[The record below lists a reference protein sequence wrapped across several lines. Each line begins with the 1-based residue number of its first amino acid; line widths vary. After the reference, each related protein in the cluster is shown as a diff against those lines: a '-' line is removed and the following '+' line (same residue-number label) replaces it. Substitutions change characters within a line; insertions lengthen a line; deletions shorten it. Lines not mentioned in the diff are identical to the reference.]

1 MENCVF
7 CKIISGEIQS
17 QFVYQDDQVIAFHD
31 RAPLAPVHVLIIPRL
46 HISTLNDLQIEH
58 KGLMGHLLWVS
69 QEIARQKNL
78 QEKGYRLIMNCGR
91 DAGQEVNHL
100 HFHLL
105 GGRPLG
111 ELVV

>member
-1 MENCVF
+1 M
-7 CKIISGEIQS
+7 IILDGLLS
-17 QFVYQDDQVIAFHD
+17 F
-31 RAPLAPVHVLIIPRL
+31 LMLLVLIIIGFSVLLDVYKR
-46 HISTLNDLQIEH
+46 Q
-58 KGLMGHLLWVS
+58 GLMGHLLWVS